1 MKSEILNHLDQPE
14 QLEALYR
21 KDKAAFKVAFHEL
34 RPEFPDHVV
43 LSVWEAR
50 LNYGKIILPTGKTN
64 EILLVLLLAVLSG
77 LFAKL
82 PAFSGVEE
90 DHFYLRNFAFFVFPA
105 LSLYFL
111 WREKAGMQLLVG
123 TGVAIGLLL
132 IYINVLPFDL
142 DSDTFVLT
150 LLHQPLLLWGLTGLA
165 FMGSLRH
172 APIQRLDY
180 LHYNGDLIVISTLIG
195 LACMVVTG
203 MTIGLFELIDIN
215 ITEWYFENLVVFCLP
230 AIPIAGTF
238 LIKNNPQIVGK
249 IAPLIARIFS
259 PIVLVMLTIYLF
271 AMVFTGKEDPYND
284 REFLF
289 LFNLLLIGV
298 MALMIFSLAGQAEA
312 SQNRLSLV
320 TLFLLAMV
328 TILIN
333 SIALSAILFRIAN
346 YGITPNRAA
355 VMGSNLLMLV
365 NLLWVAFRMLQ
376 FLRKSDSTL
385 HPGEAIGRFLPLYV
399 LWVGLVTFGFPLIFG
414 ME

>member
-1 MKSEILNHLDQPE
+1 MKSQILTHLDHPE

-21 KDKAAFKVAFHEL
+21 KDKAAFTLAFNEL

-43 LSVWEAR
+43 LNVWEAR
-50 LNYGKIILPTGKTN
+50 LNYGKAILPSGKKN

-90 DHFYLRNFAFFVFPA
+90 DHFYLRNFSFFVFPA

-132 IYINVLPFDL
+132 IYINILPFDL
-142 DSDTFVLT
+142 ESDTFVLT

-172 APIQRLDY
+172 APIQRMDY
-180 LHYNGDLIVISTLIG
+180 LHYNGDLVVISTLIG
-195 LACMVVTG
+195 LACMVLTG
-203 MTIGLFELIDIN
+203 MTIGLFELIGID

-230 AIPIAGTF
+230 AIPIVGTF
-238 LIKNNPQIVGK
+238 FIKNNPQIVGK

-259 PIVLVMLTIYLF
+259 PIVLIMLVIYMF
-271 AMVFTGKEDPYND
+271 AMVFSGKEDPYND
-284 REFLF
+284 REFLL

-298 MALMIFSLAGQAEA
+298 MALIIFSLAGP
-312 SQNRLSLV
+312 SKTRLSMAV
-320 TLFLLAMV
+320 LFLLAIV
-328 TILIN
+328 TILVN
-333 SIALSAILFRIAN
+333 SVALSAILFRIAN

-355 VMGSNLLMLV
+355 VMGSNVLMLV
-365 NLLWVAFRMLQ
+365 NLLWVTYRLFQ
-376 FLRKSDSTL
+376 VLRNSDPTVKTS
-385 HPGEAIGRFLPLYV
+385 EAIGRFLPLYV
-399 LWVGLVTFGFPLIFG
+399 LWFGLVTIGFPLIFG
-414 ME
+414 MD